1 MTQKPNPVR
10 KHPTHLP
17 NQAWQNK
24 PVLLFVTV
32 CALDRTVNTFATE
45 EMHGIVKEA
54 WSSAQSH
61 HVGAYVLMPDHIH
74 LFCAPASFES
84 ENVAK
89 WVRYWKVLVTK
100 KLGGSRACATYGAE
114 ACAAPGEGHASACL
128 GPADVCHSEADL
140 GGSRACAAPKKTL
153 PLLGTPKSIF
163 QRDCWDTQ
171 LRAGENY
178 HEKWE
183 YVRNNPVRKGLAAS
197 ADEWPYCG
205 VINEFVW

>member
-1 MTQKPNPVR
+1 MTSRPNPAR

-17 NQAWQNK
+17 NQERNNK

-45 EMHGIVKEA
+45 EMHGILKEA
-54 WSSAQSH
+54 WASALSH
-61 HVGAYVLMPDHIH
+61 QIGAYVLMPDHIH
-74 LFCAPASFES
+74 LFCAPASIDS

-89 WVRYWKVLVTK
+89 WVSYWKWLVARK
-100 KLGGSRACATYGAE
+100 WNEKGRDGGSPSGGR
-114 ACAAPGEGHASACL
+114 SAR
-128 GPADVCHSEADL
+128 P
-140 GGSRACAAPKKTL
+140 
-153 PLLGTPKSIF
+153 PLF

-171 LRAGENY
+171 LRAGDSY

-197 ADEWPYCG
+197 ADEWPYWG
-205 VINEFVW
+205 IINELVW